1 MCHSPLR
8 QECPPDP
15 FVSVR
20 HPERQNSSSAQL
32 LRKTSFFGGK
42 KTFKSADKFG
52 KHLPPPNPSNR
63 CLVAPFPPPTD
74 NNFREITRGRFSPRC
89 LRCNK
94 SNLLGCTSCCCCG
107 ARLVRSTIRSLLQS
121 GSCSLLHVSVIT
133 TKHPRLI
140 IKTFNPFSLFKLAW
154 RANYIYFFSFSI
166 GH

>member
-8 QECPPDP
+8 RECPPDP

-32 LRKTSFFGGK
+32 LRKTSFSRRNECFQK
-42 KTFKSADKFG
+42 
-52 KHLPPPNPSNR
+52 PPTSSENTCRRQIPATGVWSR
-63 CLVAPFPPPTD
+63 RFPPPTD
-74 NNFREITRGRFSPRC
+74 NFREIPLDRFSPRC

-107 ARLVRSTIRSLLQS
+107 ARLVRSAIRSLLRP
-121 GSCSLLHVSVIT
+121 GSCSLSDVSVGT

-140 IKTFNPFSLFKLAW
+140 INMFHAFFFFN
-154 RANYIYFFSFSI
+154 
-166 GH
+166 